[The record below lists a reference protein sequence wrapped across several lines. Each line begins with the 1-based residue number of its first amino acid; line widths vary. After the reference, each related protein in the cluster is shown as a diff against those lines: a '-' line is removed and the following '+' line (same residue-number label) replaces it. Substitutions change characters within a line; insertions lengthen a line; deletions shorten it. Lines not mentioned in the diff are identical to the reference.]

1 MTHVFVYLCAIYFG
15 YSYQMGD
22 VLLSQVINFSLF
34 FCSQIFI
41 RLLKRL
47 LNSVVNFVYWTGC
60 WNGCLLVNIK
70 YGFDLFSFSSHLFS
84 FFI

>member
-22 VLLSQVINFSLF
+22 VQLSQVINFSLL

-41 RLLKRL
+41 RLLKR
-47 LNSVVNFVYWTGC
+47 
-60 WNGCLLVNIK
+60 
-70 YGFDLFSFSSHLFS
+70 
-84 FFI
+84 